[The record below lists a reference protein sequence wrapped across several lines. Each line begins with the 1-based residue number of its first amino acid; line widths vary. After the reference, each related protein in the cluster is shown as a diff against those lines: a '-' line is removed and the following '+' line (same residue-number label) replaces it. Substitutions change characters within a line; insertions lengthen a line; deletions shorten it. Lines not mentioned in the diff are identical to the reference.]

1 MALGKNILEQEDDLK
16 GMPDSFLQME
26 MQMPSGRYPEFL
38 VMSEVQRRGDM
49 RQRFMAQQQE
59 GSQPSVK
66 EQMIASLSAASQVPP
81 IPMASGGK
89 AKSDF
94 PDYSGD
100 GKITKK
106 DILIGR
112 GVIPMDN
119 GGGLSD
125 AMRRSRS
132 DTPSR
137 MAESFTGPTDF
148 LVQAATSYLI
158 SQGLDPSTYTVQE
171 LVEIGRQRAQDRRS
185 FLPASVADEQMST
198 LGEVLEGSKNLL
210 ASALPDMPEMNLG
223 ASSAD
228 RQRRAGELA
237 DDLSR
242 RADAVRE
249 SFTVDVSDTN
259 LGRSP
264 RGEGVESA
272 VAGIADVG
280 TDVIDELSRRGSAI
294 AESFDLDVPE
304 PLSQSDIDERNRRLE
319 LNRGIL
325 SSLDGLSMEEVRA
338 QNEASDER
346 IRQANEDILQR
357 RADDLNAL
365 RQRQTAFF
373 PKEPRDDMTLSELI
387 FGREDAEPR
396 GIGRGRVLSSAASE
410 GGDPVS
416 DSMGQMGRESG
427 EVVATETTGN
437 ATVNNLLAQTNQ
449 LLGIDVDGLG
459 VIRNQPASGAEKA
472 DAFRML
478 GVEDAPTETAATGIT
493 GSPLDEIAD
502 RSESLA
508 KTRAE
513 EISELIEANRAQV
526 RNNALYAAL
535 AQIGAGIASGA
546 TDLGIGKGA
555 EAAGKVMAAG
565 DSREDLLRT
574 QQMAAEDKDL
584 ERQIDFIKTRANIDL
599 NERKLAAEIAANEDL
614 QSRNQA
620 TRQSAVANVVN
631 NIYDADDYA
640 DAEERK
646 RAYVSLYNSL
656 ASAYSVPRLTVDT
669 AQTGTTTAARSAAEL
684 REARRSGQYTGAR

>member
-66 EQMIASLSAASQVPP
+66 DQMIASLSAASQVPP

-210 ASALPDMPEMNLG
+210 ASAVPDMPEMNLG

-242 RADAVRE
+242 RADAVRD
-249 SFTVDVSDTN
+249 SFTVDVSDFN
-259 LGRSP
+259 IGRSP
-264 RGEGVESA
+264 RGEGIESA
-272 VAGIADVG
+272 VSSVADAGDFMLDQLLPERTAVGSSGQMRADRSRA
-280 TDVIDELSRRGSAI
+280 DDERSSLADMLGNI
-294 AESFDLDVPE
+294 GNIFD
-304 PLSQSDIDERNRRLE
+304 PLSIEDVRARNEEFNVKAREANEETLERRRERAEAARNRRQETEETSEFDTGDLTSEE
-319 LNRGIL
+319 LAAQLIGIQ
-325 SSLDGLSMEEVRA
+325 SAGEV
-338 QNEASDER
+338 
-346 IRQANEDILQR
+346 ANEGAATPTDAAETVESIAQALGGGVNKDFR
-357 RADDLNAL
+357 FYDVDLPNTNAGRSDAGRADDPLG
-365 RQRQTAFF
+365 
-373 PKEPRDDMTLSELI
+373 DI
-387 FGREDAEPR
+387 
-396 GIGRGRVLSSAASE
+396 AS
-410 GGDPVS
+410 
-416 DSMGQMGRESG
+416 
-427 EVVATETTGN
+427 
-437 ATVNNLLAQTNQ
+437 
-449 LLGIDVDGLG
+449 
-459 VIRNQPASGAEKA
+459 
-472 DAFRML
+472 
-478 GVEDAPTETAATGIT
+478 
-493 GSPLDEIAD
+493 

-508 KTRAE
+508 KTRSE
-513 EISELIEANRAQV
+513 EISELIESNRAQV